1 MLYIIRIKD
10 DFLILNSVE
19 KYDTTYDNMHK
30 AAKIWKI
37 LDSYIFTNCTII
49 SCNFYCLIPMECIDT
64 THFSFF
70 FIGEGAS
77 L

>member
-37 LDSYIFTNCTII
+37 LDSNIFLQIALLFLATSIV
-49 SCNFYCLIPMECIDT
+49 
-64 THFSFF
+64 
-70 FIGEGAS
+70 
-77 L
+77 